1 MLRTDEEAL
10 LGGSLSDWLR
20 PVSSVSSPKDALE
33 KIYAQHNSLV
43 SEFKCRRAD
52 GTSFPVEVAMSQVNV
67 TDAPLCTCI
76 IRDITDRKEVERRV
90 SEFYSMVSHE
100 LRTPLTS
107 IRGALGLMEGGLAGE
122 LSTKAS
128 QLVKV
133 ARAESERLIR
143 LINDILDIRRLE
155 AGKLELKLAGVEA
168 GKLVKSTAE
177 AIAGMAS
184 EAGIEIDT
192 QIIDGLTIVC
202 DRDRISQV
210 LTNLIANAIKF
221 SETGSHVSIRL
232 EKKAGNWLRFS
243 VVDEGPGIA
252 EDQMHKLFGKFQQ
265 LNSTDGRPKGGSG
278 LGLAITKAIIEEHGG
293 KIGVDT
299 EVGHGSTFW
308 FELAIKSEESVP
320 SLKS

>member
-1 MLRTDEEAL
+1 
-10 LGGSLSDWLR
+10 
-20 PVSSVSSPKDALE
+20 
-33 KIYAQHNSLV
+33 
-43 SEFKCRRAD
+43 
-52 GTSFPVEVAMSQVNV
+52 
-67 TDAPLCTCI
+67 
-76 IRDITDRKEVERRV
+76 
-90 SEFYSMVSHE
+90 
-100 LRTPLTS
+100 
-107 IRGALGLMEGGLAGE
+107 
-122 LSTKAS
+122 
-128 QLVKV
+128 
-133 ARAESERLIR
+133 LIR